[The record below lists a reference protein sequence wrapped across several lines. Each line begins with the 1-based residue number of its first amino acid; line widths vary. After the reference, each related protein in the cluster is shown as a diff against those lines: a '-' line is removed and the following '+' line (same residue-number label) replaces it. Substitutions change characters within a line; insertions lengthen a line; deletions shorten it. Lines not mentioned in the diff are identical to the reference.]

1 MRVFLASCLAIIL
14 IAVSAIF
21 VLNTA
26 QRTAAAAYSTDGARI
41 DPRWTLRRVMKHE
54 APKTGNMQVSM
65 IGQGDDGDCQNA
77 SALAWLSV
85 DFGDAAN
92 DNPGCK

>member
-41 DPRWTLRRVMKHE
+41 DPRWTLRRV
-54 APKTGNMQVSM
+54 
-65 IGQGDDGDCQNA
+65 
-77 SALAWLSV
+77 L
-85 DFGDAAN
+85 
-92 DNPGCK
+92 